1 MPEVTQSRF
10 YKPCLEILRKAG
22 RPMKV
27 GEIAQGIHN
36 EYPDIPWAGY
46 WGTLY
51 SVLNRADKI
60 PGAGIRHVETKPYHL
75 YQYVGGDAFVPP
87 VGIEASPEELF
98 AEAETKAKSALRESL
113 KTTLAKMN
121 AYAFEELV
129 NRLIVRMGFG
139 KKHETT
145 RRSGDGGK
153 DGIIYGD
160 ELGLNVIYV
169 QAKHYAD
176 GNLVGLPAV
185 NEFIG
190 AAKGHSG
197 IFVTSSSFSKQALQ
211 RVAREPHLALI
222 DGARLIDLLI
232 RHGIGIS
239 PCRTITLQEVDAD
252 YYDQLNE
259 EFA

>member
-1 MPEVTQSRF
+1 
-10 YKPCLEILRKAG
+10 
-22 RPMKV
+22 MKV

-60 PGAGIRHVETKPYHL
+60 PESGIRHVETKPHHL
-75 YQYVGGDAFVPP
+75 YQYIGGDAFVPT
-87 VGIEASPEELF
+87 VEVEASPEELF
-98 AEAETKAKSALRESL
+98 NEADTKANSALRENL
-113 KTTLAKMN
+113 KATLAKMN

-145 RRSGDGGK
+145 QRSGDGGR

-169 QAKHYAD
+169 QAKHYSD
-176 GNLVGLPAV
+176 GNSVGLPAV

-211 RVAREPHLALI
+211 WVAREPNLALI
-222 DGARLIDLLI
+222 DGDRLIALLI
-232 RHGIGIS
+232 RHGIGIV
-239 PCRTITLQEVDAD
+239 PRRTITLQEVDTD

-259 EFA
+259 EYA